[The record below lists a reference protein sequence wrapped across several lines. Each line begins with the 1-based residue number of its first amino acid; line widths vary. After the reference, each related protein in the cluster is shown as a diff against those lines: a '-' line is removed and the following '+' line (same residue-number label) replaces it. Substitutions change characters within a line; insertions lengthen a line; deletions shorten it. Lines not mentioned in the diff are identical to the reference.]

1 MRLHGSSK
9 STEKSDRNHKRDKK
23 IERRDENLEREALDE
38 IERERER
45 MGERERKREK
55 REKRETERK
64 TERKRGT
71 HTHRKA
77 EERERVGLLLLRR
90 KINSWHMCMRVRAN
104 YVGICM
110 FVKESHLLRN
120 RREGGRETRKRDD

>member
-1 MRLHGSSK
+1 MCACL
-9 STEKSDRNHKRDKK
+9 DRG
-23 IERRDENLEREALDE
+23 
-38 IERERER
+38 ERERER
-45 MGERERKREK
+45 ERKERKERQRERQRERE
-55 REKRETERK
+55 
-64 TERKRGT
+64 G

-110 FVKESHLLRN
+110 FVKESHLLRI

>member
-1 MRLHGSSK
+1 LRLHGSSK
-9 STEKSDRNHKRDKK
+9 STEKSERTHKRDEK
-23 IERRDENLEREALDE
+23 IERGGKNLEREALDE
-38 IERERER
+38 S
-45 MGERERKREK
+45 ERERKREEGRQRERK

-90 KINSWHMCMRVRAN
+90 KINSWHMCMRVRAKLCRYL
-104 YVGICM
+104 YVCE
-110 FVKESHLLRN
+110 KESSTEN
-120 RREGGRETRKRDD
+120 